1 MNDYEK
7 AKQMS
12 LSHTIGRR
20 SARGFT
26 LIELMIAV
34 AIIGVLAAVA
44 VPAYFQSVM
53 KARRSDAKSALL
65 DLAQREERY
74 QSTANQYTDVATALG
89 YGAGTSVTLANPMNV
104 TSGATSFYQLSV
116 TVPSSAPTTFAAR
129 AVPTGTQATKDTEC
143 ATFTLDQTGAQSVS
157 TGNTTKCW

>member
-20 SARGFT
+20 PARGFT

-74 QSTANQYTDVATALG
+74 QSTANAYSNSAPMLG
-89 YGAGTSVTLANPMNV
+89 YGTSTTFPISV
-104 TSGATSFYQLSV
+104 TSGSVSYYQLNV
-116 TVPSSAPTTFAAR
+116 TAPSTAPTTFTATAT
-129 AVPTGTQATKDTEC
+129 PTGTQATKDTEC
-143 ATFTLDQTGAQSVS
+143 GTFILDQTGAQSVS

>member
-1 MNDYEK
+1 
-7 AKQMS
+7 MS

-20 SARGFT
+20 PARGFT

-104 TSGATSFYQLSV
+104 TSGSASFYQLSV
-116 TVPSSAPTTFAAR
+116 TAATTGFTAR